1 MTITATA
8 TCRPMWIQMPTA
20 QCPTQG
26 VAHIILAVTDDGS
39 PSLTSYRRIVLEV
52 RAAP

>member
-1 MTITATA
+1 MWIQTATA
-8 TCRPMWIQMPTA
+8 R
-20 QCPTQG
+20 CPAQG
-26 VAHIILAVTDDGS
+26 VAHIILSVTDNGS